1 MKFFCLVHNG
11 FIFFQ
16 MSERVLF
23 IYSEMFEEIQWEV
36 LKYLVALVNYSSHVT
51 DDFDM
56 RLLQTYMNFLL

>member
-1 MKFFCLVHNG
+1 
-11 FIFFQ
+11 
-16 MSERVLF
+16 
-23 IYSEMFEEIQWEV
+23 

>member
-1 MKFFCLVHNG
+1 MRLE
-11 FIFFQ
+11 IFFQ

>member
-1 MKFFCLVHNG
+1 
-11 FIFFQ
+11 